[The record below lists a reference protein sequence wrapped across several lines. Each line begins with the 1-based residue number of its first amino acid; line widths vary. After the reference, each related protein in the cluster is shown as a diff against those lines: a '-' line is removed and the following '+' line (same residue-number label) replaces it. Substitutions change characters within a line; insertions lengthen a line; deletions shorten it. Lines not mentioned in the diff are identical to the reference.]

1 MFNIIQSTCTKL
13 PCGFFSGEEGLVLR
27 PLAVGW
33 FILCCHDSVH
43 SESVVG
49 GERDRMKGEVNTAA
63 ETIAIVAP
71 VEREGGRWEGGKE
84 KEGGVGSLLTHR

>member
-1 MFNIIQSTCTKL
+1 M
-13 PCGFFSGEEGLVLR
+13 
-27 PLAVGW
+27 
-33 FILCCHDSVH
+33 
-43 SESVVG
+43 G

-84 KEGGVGSLLTHR
+84 KEGRVGSLLTHR

>member
-1 MFNIIQSTCTKL
+1 MVYTKV
-13 PCGFFSGEEGLVLR
+13 PCGFFSGEECLVLR

-43 SESVVG
+43 GESVVG
-49 GERDRMKGEVNTAA
+49 GERDRMKGEVKTLTAA

-84 KEGGVGSLLTHR
+84 KEGRVGSLLTHR